1 MVTIKRSRPL
11 KALREGVTG
20 LIGQDF
26 TADPVN
32 VHQDRRRDRTRS
44 RRDPNR

>member
-1 MVTIKRSRPL
+1 MVMIKSEQSAESPARGRHRP
-11 KALREGVTG
+11 G
-20 LIGQDF
+20 L

-44 RRDPNR
+44 RRDPNC